1 MKIDVDAVLRARL
14 PRHYRYIPR
23 VAVRWLERFIRQDS
37 LNALLDSNA
46 GLRDA
51 EFCAGVLRDLD
62 VDYRVMGEELLP
74 PVSDRRVT
82 LVCNHPLG
90 ALDGIALIDY
100 VSRRYGGRVRF
111 VVNDLLTA
119 VEPLR
124 GVFVPINKH
133 GRQNRGD
140 AAGVD
145 GAFAADDPVLV
156 FPAGMCSR
164 RSAAGV
170 CDLEWH
176 KMFVNK
182 SIEYRRKVIPLFFDG
197 ENSKFFYNFAKLR
210 TILGIKFNLE
220 MICLPREIF
229 LCRGRRFDVVAGAPV
244 DWRDLRG
251 GREASEQAAALRSM
265 VYSLNKQGVGLSRG
279 PVTVDSKL

>member
-1 MKIDVDAVLRARL
+1 MRIDVDAVLRARL
-14 PRHYRYIPR
+14 PRHYRYMPR
-23 VAVRWLERFIRQDS
+23 VVVRWLERFIRQDG
-37 LNALLDSNA
+37 LNELLDGNA
-46 GLRDA
+46 GLQGAD
-51 EFCAGVLRDLD
+51 FCAGVLRDLD
-62 VDYRVMGEELLP
+62 VGYHVAGEELLP
-74 PVSDRRVT
+74 PPSDRRVT

-124 GVFVPINKH
+124 SVFVPINKH

-140 AAGVD
+140 ATGVD
-145 GAFAADDPVLV
+145 MAFASDDPVLV

-164 RSAAGV
+164 RGADGIR
-170 CDLEWH
+170 DLGWH

-182 SIEYRRKVIPLFFDG
+182 SIEYRRKVIPVFFDG
-197 ENSKFFYNFAKLR
+197 ENSKFFYNFAKIR
-210 TILGIKFNLE
+210 TLLGIKFNVE

-229 LCRGRRFDVVAGAPV
+229 LCRGRRFDIIAGAPV
-244 DWRDLRG
+244 DWRELRG
-251 GREASEQAAALRSM
+251 GREASEQASALRDM
-265 VYSLNKQGVGLSRG
+265 VYSLKR
-279 PVTVDSKL
+279 

>member
-1 MKIDVDAVLRARL
+1 M
-14 PRHYRYIPR
+14 
-23 VAVRWLERFIRQDS
+23 
-37 LNALLDSNA
+37 
-46 GLRDA
+46 
-51 EFCAGVLRDLD
+51 
-62 VDYRVMGEELLP
+62 
-74 PVSDRRVT
+74 
-82 LVCNHPLG
+82 
-90 ALDGIALIDY
+90 
-100 VSRRYGGRVRF
+100 
-111 VVNDLLTA
+111 
-119 VEPLR
+119 
-124 GVFVPINKH
+124 
-133 GRQNRGD
+133 
-140 AAGVD
+140 
-145 GAFAADDPVLV
+145 
-156 FPAGMCSR
+156 
-164 RSAAGV
+164 